1 MPRSDEPLMLARERR
16 HDRRSTMLAILAI
29 SVALTGCGK
38 AGMEGVGGP
47 PAQPPT
53 PPKPPAGTLVTLS
66 GVATFSRV
74 PTSGSGLNYAAT
86 VAKPIRNAIVQVRSA
101 SASTVLYQSFTDA
114 LGNWSISAPLSTNV
128 NLVVLAEL
136 GTPTAVDTKVV
147 DNTNSDAI
155 YSVYLAKT
163 TTTTDE
169 TGIIINAASGWTGS
183 SYGAAR
189 TSAPFAIMDTIYQAQ
204 QLIRSADAGVNFP
217 LLVVEW
223 SPGNSAATIGTSHFS
238 PTTGRLTILGK
249 EDEDT
254 DEFDTHVIAHEW
266 GHFIEH
272 FFSRSDSLGGPHG
285 YGDILDETVAFS
297 EGWGNAFSGM
307 VNRDPLYIDTSGV
320 QQANSSVLDL
330 EADAVA
336 KTTVVGGGDP
346 RTVDGGW
353 SELSVQELLWDA
365 FDGANGVSDADA
377 DGVALGFAPLYQVFI
392 GQQKTFSGF
401 TSIYSF
407 LYYLKLQNPSI
418 AAAMTTLEASENI
431 GPHDAYQQTT
441 AGLARYT
448 QVPSSGTPLTTD
460 VDGNSL
466 TTYDNYGPMSTSSDG
481 NKLYNR
487 LLFSAV
493 APSTGTFRIRA
504 TPLTGTHDLILRRP
518 TLFSPNVADVVYGG
532 SEYLDF
538 NATVGTVVVFSVGS
552 FATPTNASGVTPF
565 QIQFGTPAQVGKPQ
579 LDPQP
584 VMPSANG

>member
-1 MPRSDEPLMLARERR
+1 MPSSDDPLMPARERR
-16 HDRRSTMLAILAI
+16 HDRRLGTLAAFVI
-29 SVALTGCGK
+29 SVTFAGCGSV
-38 AGMEGVGGP
+38 GMEGVGGP

-53 PPKPPAGTLVTLS
+53 PPKPPVTTLVTLS

-74 PTSGSGLNYAAT
+74 PTSGAGLDYAAT
-86 VAKPIRNAIVQVRSA
+86 VSKPIRNAIVQVRSS
-101 SASTVLYQSFTDA
+101 SASTVLYQSSTDA
-114 LGNWSISAPLSTNV
+114 LGNWSISAPRSANV
-128 NLVVLAEL
+128 NLVVMAEL
-136 GTPTAVDTKVV
+136 GTPTAVNTKVV
-147 DNTNSDAI
+147 DNTTSDAI

-163 TTTTDE
+163 TTTSDE
-169 TGIIINAASGWTGS
+169 TGIVINATSGWTGS

-189 TSAPFAIMDTIYQAQ
+189 TSAPFAILDTIYQAQ
-204 QLIRSADAGVNFP
+204 HLIRSADAGVSFP

-223 SPGNSAATIGTSHFS
+223 SPNNSAATIKTSAFN
-238 PTTGRLTILGK
+238 PTTGRIAILGK

-266 GHFIEH
+266 GHWHEQ

-285 YGDILDETVAFS
+285 FGDILDETVAFS

-307 VNRDPLYIDTSGV
+307 VNRNPIYIDTSGV
-320 QQANSSVLDL
+320 QQANSDMLDL
-330 EADAVA
+330 EANAVA
-336 KTTVVGGGDP
+336 KTAVVGGGDP

-365 FDGANGVSDADA
+365 FDGTGGISDADA
-377 DGVALGFAPLYQVFI
+377 DGVALGFAPLYQVVI

-407 LYYLKLQNPSI
+407 LYHLKLQNPSI
-418 AAAMTTLEASENI
+418 AAAMTTLEANENI

-441 AGLARYT
+441 PGLARYT
-448 QVPSSGTPLTTD
+448 QVPTSGTALTTD

-466 TTYDNYGPMSTSSDG
+466 TTYDDYGPMSATSAG
-481 NKLYNR
+481 NRLYNR

-504 TPLTGTHDLILRRP
+504 TPLTGSHDLILRRP
-518 TLFSPNVADVVYGG
+518 TLFSPNVADAVYGG

-538 NATVGTVVVFSVGS
+538 NATAGTTVVFSVGS
-552 FATPTNASGVTPF
+552 FTTATNATGVTPF

-579 LDPQP
+579 IDPQP